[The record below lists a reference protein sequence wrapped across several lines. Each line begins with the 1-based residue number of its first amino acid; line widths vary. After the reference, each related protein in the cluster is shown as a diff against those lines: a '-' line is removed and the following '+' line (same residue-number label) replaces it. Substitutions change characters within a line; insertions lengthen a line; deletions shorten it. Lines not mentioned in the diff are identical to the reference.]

1 MLMSRSVQTPVYT
14 TVEETGEQDVRN
26 AGWHEKRQGLGC
38 VSEALSSECAA
49 RSEVGEVMKTSESDE
64 RAAYRKCPGGVAPR
78 SVAGARAGVPP
89 WAAHSVGTPIR
100 HERRTGDMLGGA
112 AR

>member
-64 RAAYRKCPGGVAPR
+64 RAAYRKCPGG
-78 SVAGARAGVPP
+78 GRATKRGGGESRR
-89 WAAHSVGTPIR
+89 AAVGGT
-100 HERRTGDMLGGA
+100 
-112 AR
+112 